1 MAEPSARS
9 PAPRWLKSAIA
20 GAFLL
25 VWVAVIVISFYRPE
39 GGEVPLWWIGTG
51 LVVLG
56 YLLGINIEDM
66 RAGGSR

>member
-1 MAEPSARS
+1 V
-9 PAPRWLKSAIA
+9 
-20 GAFLL
+20 FLL

-51 LVVLG
+51 LIVLG

-66 RAGGSR
+66 RAGGPR